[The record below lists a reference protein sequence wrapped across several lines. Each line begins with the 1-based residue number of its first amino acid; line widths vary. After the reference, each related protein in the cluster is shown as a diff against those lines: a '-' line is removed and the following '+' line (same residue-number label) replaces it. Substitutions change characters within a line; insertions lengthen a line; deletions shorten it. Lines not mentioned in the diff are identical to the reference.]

1 MRQPFRLAMVG
12 AGKIAASAHLPAAL
26 ALPNVQLVAIVDPV
40 VARGQALAREF
51 GASTRAVAQL
61 DDVLGELDGAIIATP
76 NFTHCEVA
84 LKCIEAGVATLIEKP
99 LATTVEEGETIAR
112 AARERGVTVAVGYT
126 TRFDESVRVMAQL
139 LKAGDFGEV
148 RRFAYQSGSKGRWAP
163 LTGYTLDRRATGGGV
178 VMVTGTHFLD
188 RMLSWFGYPD
198 EIAYEDDADGGPEAN
213 ALAHF
218 GYTSRG
224 RFKGR
229 VRFSK
234 TVSLKGGFVME
245 TDEGMVVLLDDLKK
259 IVFRPRSQPSVE
271 TIVRERHGFGHRER
285 GHFQL
290 QLEDFVEAA
299 QTGRPATVSAEQ
311 GVESLRLIEAL
322 YTCRQPMRTD
332 WYACPPRER
341 QTA

>member
-126 TRFDESVRVMAQL
+126 TRFDESV
-139 LKAGDFGEV
+139 
-148 RRFAYQSGSKGRWAP
+148 
-163 LTGYTLDRRATGGGV
+163 
-178 VMVTGTHFLD
+178 
-188 RMLSWFGYPD
+188 
-198 EIAYEDDADGGPEAN
+198 
-213 ALAHF
+213 
-218 GYTSRG
+218 
-224 RFKGR
+224 
-229 VRFSK
+229 
-234 TVSLKGGFVME
+234 
-245 TDEGMVVLLDDLKK
+245 
-259 IVFRPRSQPSVE
+259 
-271 TIVRERHGFGHRER
+271 
-285 GHFQL
+285 
-290 QLEDFVEAA
+290 
-299 QTGRPATVSAEQ
+299 
-311 GVESLRLIEAL
+311 
-322 YTCRQPMRTD
+322 
-332 WYACPPRER
+332 
-341 QTA
+341 